1 MRLPDRSD
9 LQHPGLSRLNKIA
22 KPPRSHEERRASGCA
37 SGPAKASGA
46 IGHAG
51 TFGSG
56 DLVGEDASARRGPV
70 EQSAGIYLNPL
81 IGR

>member
-1 MRLPDRSD
+1 MGSPDRSD
-9 LQHPGLSRLNKIA
+9 LQHPGLSGLNNV
-22 KPPRSHEERRASGCA
+22 
-37 SGPAKASGA
+37 AKAREATRNAAPRAGQGA
-46 IGHAG
+46 GHAG

-70 EQSAGIYLNPL
+70 EQSAGTIFNPL